1 MAKQPWEKLAE
12 RVVEVQ
18 ACAHLTPSEQIDLI
32 SLLFRQF
39 IPPIQAQVAAGMSY
53 EAIHELLWRLKF
65 DVPLIQQI
73 IGAACEP
80 STPIPARIPAAPRS
94 LRYDP
99 VS

>member
-18 ACAHLTPSEQIDLI
+18 GTTHLTPSEQIDLI

-39 IPPIQAQVAAGMSY
+39 VPPIQAQVAAGMSY

-73 IGAACEP
+73 IGAACQP